1 MWPTSVEA
9 LRFYHT
15 FAFSP
20 GRQRLIGIFIV
31 VLIATFFVTSDADAD
46 AVPAPGPSPD
56 PSLGAGANPF
66 LLESLVKRLP
76 KKGDKREILISYLA
90 AVPTLMGEI
99 DQYLLNLSASNS
111 AQNNSKDRE
120 SFSKKLNQIV
130 HCLTTDAYVSVVS
143 GALVA
148 AIVEINQDKTIIPDY
163 QLKYVFG
170 NTCGNDSHSTRLF
183 MEHWQAG
190 ARVFIGPEKN
200 CKTEAAMAASQNL
213 PIISYRCNDQDIS
226 RDDYH
231 YRTFARTV
239 PPAGEIFKAFMA
251 LMKHN
256 DWRKFSVVYDVKKGQ
271 SKNELFDTLLRM
283 METENKFEEHKFQI
297 MNVSRLEFTKMDI
310 SSQQDIQSVENAIKA
325 TMKTTR
331 IYLTFDNV
339 RLFRTMLSIMGEM
352 GLTDDGY
359 MLIYVDTNYD
369 WLNVYHAMNNHF
381 LRNTMTYLHHSW
393 DANNSSDRKMLDYA
407 RNALSII
414 PTPVKLNSQR
424 FYNFWKRAGEYM
436 HHFGV
441 QKTDN
446 LKFQGNRI
454 ACYLYDAV
462 YLYARAIHELVDEY
476 GNDDAYDPTADGKA
490 IIDRIV
496 NKKYKSIQGFDMRI
510 DERGNS
516 KGNFS
521 LLSWQKVTPINNKSD
536 PKYYPLDHAL
546 DLSAIFVEAS
556 DRGRL
561 PILQFKSTDIQWKNG
576 VIPPDEPPCGFH
588 GEKCHKTTL
597 ENYLPLIGMIG
608 GTIFFL
614 AIAAYLW
621 NLVRSRRFEQELSMI
636 WKIDPF
642 EVRRVVG
649 TGNNNE
655 STASLDHVKVKKDQR
670 KPPPPWWSKDA
681 IYGSGMRGLASYKGT
696 LVGLKDFLYNRKQK
710 EITREAKK
718 ELRAMRQLAHPNV
731 NNFLGIIPNS
741 YKITIVREYCSKG
754 SLHDILRNE
763 NLKLDHMYVASFVDD
778 LVKGMV
784 YIHAS
789 ELKYHGN
796 LKSTNCLIT
805 SRWTLQV
812 ADFGMRQLREDILY
826 DSNFNIW
833 ENFLWTAPEGMTING
848 NVPTLNPPTTKSDIY
863 SFGII
868 FNEIFTREGPYKIFV
883 QRGDVN
889 GDGAMPDSTEC
900 RELVEKTVRRVYSD
914 PYFRPDTSDIEVQN
928 YVKEVMAACWH
939 NDPSQR
945 PEFKSIKKKLNPLF
959 NTIYKQNIMDHM
971 VLMMEKYQTQLE
983 DLVDERTIELKDE
996 QRRSQHL
1003 LQRMLPSSVAEQLL
1017 AGQDVIPEA
1026 FPPVTIYFSD
1036 IVGFTTISGES
1047 TPMEV
1052 VTFLNKLYTL
1062 FDGIIRRYDVY
1073 KVETIGDAYMVVSGV
1088 PQYKTMEY
1096 HAEQIAMMA
1105 IHILS
1110 AVRTFTI
1117 PHRIGE
1123 QLMIR
1128 IGMHTGPCVAGVV
1141 GKTMPRYTLF
1151 GDTVN
1156 TASRMES
1163 NGEALRIHCSSSTQK
1178 VLASIDQGFLLEERG
1193 TMAIKGKGQM
1203 TTYWLNGRDG
1213 YEFTETIEDKMVVPD
1228 IFPRP
1233 NLKNRGSS
1241 WGVNR
1246 ESSLSLATEKS
1257 SQIMKRQSAAMNRAN
1272 QDVIYYNQP
1281 LNAGGFTSRGTSNR
1295 EMPKLY
1301 EEDRESLMNQT
1312 ASLFGSKTSNRKK
1325 SNASKYNG
1333 FSSSR
1338 IFASTIS
1345 NSSSTRPSRPSTF
1358 DHDTS
1363 IALRKRSTSL
1373 PDGEKLNLDFIE
1385 SPNLANSTVP
1395 IIPNTVDDPEPSFRR
1410 ASNIDGCS
1418 SHSESPS
1425 QSQYPSYR
1433 DLNAPHQRKRG
1444 IATVFPIR
1452 KRSLSCGDAVPV
1464 KVNESGTSG
1473 AITTSVSPR
1482 PTSRTLDGAMKLA
1495 ARASSPDEIIYQEDD
1510 EHALIDDESV
1520 FSNGVSKSENG
1531 LRSCPQPRRKNKHS
1545 FLRDPSP
1552 LAQRIREAS
1561 PFGKKKPFWNSKN
1574 SNEHTSSPAESIS
1587 RLFRRL
1593 RSGTNGN
1600 EYSDLNHYCDDEDLG
1615 EYEMQEMIEMNNG
1628 THQLNGARTNRS
1640 VSCSPTDDCCTLT
1653 DNSEPLLAIQ
1663 SSSVGDSSLSTSL
1676 SCS

>member
-20 GRQRLIGIFIV
+20 GRQQLIELSV
-31 VLIATFFVTSDADAD
+31 VLLISTLCVTSSNADAI
-46 AVPAPGPSPD
+46 PAPSPEA
-56 PSLGAGANPF
+56 SLGAGANPF

-111 AQNNSKDRE
+111 AQNSSKDRE

-148 AIVEINQDKTIIPDY
+148 AIVEINQDSTIIPDY

-251 LMKHN
+251 LMKEYN
-256 DWRKFSVVYDVKKGQ
+256 WRKFSVVYDVKKGQ
-271 SKNELFDTLLRM
+271 SRNELFETLKRM
-283 METENKFEEHKFQI
+283 METENKFEEYKFEI
-297 MNVSRLEFTKMDI
+297 MNVSKLEFSKMDI
-310 SSQQDIQSVENAIKA
+310 SSPQDIQSVEDAITS

-339 RLFRTMLSIMGEM
+339 RLFRTMLSIMGEL
-352 GLTDDGY
+352 GLTEQGY

-407 RNALSII
+407 KSALSII

-424 FYNFWKRAGEYM
+424 FYNFWKKAGDYM

-446 LKFQGNRI
+446 LKGNRI

-462 YLYARAIHELVDEY
+462 YLYARAIHELVEEY
-476 GNDDAYDPTADGKA
+476 GSDESYDPTADGKA

-496 NKKYKSIQGFDMRI
+496 NKKYRSIQGFDMRI

-521 LLSWQKVTPINNKSD
+521 LLSWQEVTSVDNKSD
-536 PKYYPLDHAL
+536 PKYYPLNHAL
-546 DLSAIFVEAS
+546 DLTAIFVEAP
-556 DRGRL
+556 DKDRL
-561 PILQFKSTDIQWKNG
+561 PILQFKSPMIIWPNG
-576 VIPPDEPPCGFH
+576 IPPLDEPNCGFH
-588 GEKCHKTTL
+588 GENCRQKGVFSYVTFIVMVLIAIFCLILTGFTL
-597 ENYLPLIGMIG
+597 
-608 GTIFFL
+608 
-614 AIAAYLW
+614 
-621 NLVRSRRFEQELSMI
+621 NLLRSRRFEKELSMI
-636 WKIDPF
+636 WKIDPY

-649 TGNNNE
+649 AVNNE
-655 STASLDHVKVKKDQR
+655 STASLMQSDVMQFAKTKM
-670 KPPPPWWSKDA
+670 PWWSKA
-681 IYGSGMRGLASYKGT
+681 PIQGTGMRGLASYKGT
-696 LVGLKDFLYNRKQK
+696 LVGLKDFMYNRKPK
-710 EITREAKK
+710 ELTREAKK

-731 NNFLGIIPNS
+731 NNFLGIIVCQQCV
-741 YKITIVREYCSKG
+741 TVVREYCSKG
-754 SLHDILRNE
+754 SLNDILRNE

-784 YIHAS
+784 YIHDS
-789 ELKYHGN
+789 ELKMHGN

-805 SRWTLQV
+805 SRWTLQI
-812 ADFGMRQLREDILY
+812 ADFGLRELRDGILY
-826 DSNFNIW
+826 DSNYNIW

-848 NVPTLNPPTTKSDIY
+848 MTPLMNPPSPKADVY

-868 FNEIFTREGPYKIFV
+868 FHEIFTREGPYKIYV

-889 GDGAMPDSTEC
+889 GEGVPKKDSVEC
-900 RELVEKTVRRVYSD
+900 RALVEKTVRRVYSD
-914 PYFRPDTSDIEVQN
+914 PYFRPDTSDLEVQN
-928 YVKEVMAACWH
+928 YVKEVMAGCWH
-939 NDPSQR
+939 HDPSQR
-945 PEFKSIKKKLNPLF
+945 PEFKSIKNKLKPLF
-959 NTIYKQNIMDHM
+959 HQIYKQNIMDHM

-1062 FDGIIRRYDVY
+1062 FDSIIRRYDVY

-1110 AVRTFTI
+1110 AVRTFSI
-1117 PHRIGE
+1117 PHRTGE

-1203 TTYWLNGRDG
+1203 TTYWLNGRAG
-1213 YEFTETIEDKMVVPD
+1213 YEFTDTIEDKMVVPD

-1257 SQIMKRQSAAMNRAN
+1257 SQIMKRQSAALVRTNH
-1272 QDVIYYNQP
+1272 DVIYYNQP
-1281 LNAGGFTSRGTSNR
+1281 LNSGGFTSRGTSNR

-1301 EEDRESLMNQT
+1301 EEDRESLINQS
-1312 ASLFGSKTSNRKK
+1312 ASLFGSKNSGRKK

-1333 FSSSR
+1333 FSASR

-1345 NSSSTRPSRPSTF
+1345 NASSSRPSRPSTF
-1358 DHDTS
+1358 DHDTL
-1363 IALRKRSTSL
+1363 ALRKRSTSL
-1373 PDGEKLNLDFIE
+1373 PDGEKLNLEFIDV
-1385 SPNLANSTVP
+1385 PNIANNSVP
-1395 IIPNTVDDPEPSFRR
+1395 AIPNNLEDLEPSFRR
-1410 ASNIDGCS
+1410 ASILDGYS
-1418 SHSESPS
+1418 SQSDSPS

-1433 DLNAPHQRKRG
+1433 DLTTAPHQRKRG
-1444 IATVFPIR
+1444 IVTVFPTR

-1464 KVNESGTSG
+1464 KVNENGTSG
-1473 AITTSVSPR
+1473 AITTAASPR
-1482 PTSRTLDGAMKLA
+1482 PTSRTLDGTMKLA
-1495 ARASSPDEIIYQEDD
+1495 ARASSPDEIIFQEDD
-1510 EHALIDDESV
+1510 EHALIDNDS
-1520 FSNGVSKSENG
+1520 FLTTSNSDPKKEDG
-1531 LRSCPQPRRKNKHS
+1531 LRSCPQPRRKNKHL

-1552 LAQRIREAS
+1552 LAKRIRDAS
-1561 PFGKKKPFWNSKN
+1561 PFGKKKPFWNSNK
-1574 SNEHTSSPAESIS
+1574 SNEHTSSPADSIS
-1587 RLFRRL
+1587 RLFRRF
-1593 RSGTNGN
+1593 RSGGNGN
-1600 EYSDLNHYCDDEDLG
+1600 EYADLNHYDEEDLG
-1615 EYEMQEMIEMNNG
+1615 SGVYEMEEITGAQKHEFTNG
-1628 THQLNGARTNRS
+1628 TRTNRS
-1640 VSCSPTDDCCTLT
+1640 VSCSPVDDCGTLT
-1653 DNSEPLLAIQ
+1653 DNSEPLLSIP
-1663 SSSVGDSSLSTSL
+1663 SSSVGDSSISTSL

>member
-9 LRFYHT
+9 LHT

-20 GRQRLIGIFIV
+20 GCRRFIGIATVI
-31 VLIATFFVTSDADAD
+31 LIATFCVTSSDAYADAD
-46 AVPAPGPSPD
+46 AIPAPAPSPEA
-56 PSLGAGANPF
+56 SLGAGANPY
-66 LLESLVKRLP
+66 LLKSLVNRLP
-76 KKGDKREILISYLA
+76 KDGDKREILISYLA

-111 AQNNSKDRE
+111 AQNSSKDRE

-148 AIVEINQDKTIIPDY
+148 AIVEINQDATIIPDY

-251 LMKHN
+251 LMKEYK
-256 DWRKFSVVYDVKKGQ
+256 WRKFSVVYDVKKGQ
-271 SKNELFDTLLRM
+271 ARNELFDTLLRM
-283 METENKFEEHKFQI
+283 MDTENKFEEEKFQI
-297 MNVSRLEFTKMDI
+297 MNVSRLEFSKMDI
-310 SSQQDIQSVENAIKA
+310 SSQQDIQSVENAIRT
-325 TMKTTR
+325 TMATTR

-352 GLTDDGY
+352 GLTEKGY

-393 DANNSSDRKMLDYA
+393 DANNSSDRKMLDYSRA
-407 RNALSII
+407 ALSII
-414 PTPVKLNSQR
+414 PTPVKLNTQR

-436 HHFGV
+436 HYFGV
-441 QKTDN
+441 QKNDN
-446 LKFQGNRI
+446 LKGNRI

-462 YLYARAIHELVDEY
+462 YLYARAIHELVEEY
-476 GNDDAYDPTADGKA
+476 GNDENYDPTADGKA

-496 NKKYKSIQGFDMRI
+496 NKKYRSIQGFDMRI

-521 LLSWQKVTPINNKSD
+521 LLSWQEVLPVNNKSD

-546 DLSAIFVEAS
+546 DLTAIFVEAS

-561 PILQFKSTDIQWKNG
+561 PVLQFKSAKIHWVHG
-576 VIPPDEPPCGFH
+576 VAPPDQPECGFD
-588 GEKCHKTTL
+588 GLLCEKSGIAQYYTIIIPIAVAVAVLTL
-597 ENYLPLIGMIG
+597 C
-608 GTIFFL
+608 
-614 AIAAYLW
+614 AYFW
-621 NLVRSRRFEQELSMI
+621 NLCRSRRFEKELSSI
-636 WKIDPF
+636 WKIDPY
-642 EVRRVVG
+642 EVRRVIGAV
-649 TGNNNE
+649 NNE
-655 STASLDHVKVKKDQR
+655 STASLLQADIINWEKSKI
-670 KPPPPWWSKDA
+670 PWWGRASV
-681 IYGSGMRGLASYKGT
+681 YGSGMRGLASYKGT
-696 LVGLKDFLYNRKQK
+696 LVGLKEFMFNRKIREMSREVRK
-710 EITREAKK
+710 EM
-718 ELRAMRQLAHPNV
+718 RAMRQLAHPNV
-731 NNFLGIIPNS
+731 NNFLGVIVCPQRV
-741 YKITIVREYCSKG
+741 TVVREYCSKG

-763 NLKLDHMYVASFVDD
+763 NLKLDHMYIASFVDD
-778 LVKGMV
+778 LVKGMS
-784 YIHAS
+784 YIHDS
-789 ELKYHGN
+789 EMKCHGN

-805 SRWTLQV
+805 SRWTLQI
-812 ADFGMRQLREDILY
+812 ADFGLRELRDTCLY

-833 ENFLWTAPEGMTING
+833 ENFLWTAPEAMTIDSDR
-848 NVPTLNPPTTKSDIY
+848 PKTNPPTSKADVY

-868 FNEIFTREGPYKIFV
+868 FHEIFTREGPYKIFL
-883 QRGDVN
+883 QRDVN
-889 GDGAMPDSTEC
+889 GVGTSKKDSVEC
-900 RELVEKTVRRVYSD
+900 RALVEKTVRRVFSD
-914 PYFRPDTSDIEVQN
+914 PYFRPDTSDIDAQN
-928 YVKEVMAACWH
+928 YVKEVMASCWH
-939 NDPSQR
+939 HDPSQR
-945 PEFKSIKKKLNPLF
+945 PEFKNIKKKLNPLF
-959 NTIYKQNIMDHM
+959 HQIYKQNIMDHM

-983 DLVDERTIELKDE
+983 DLVDERTSELKDE
-996 QRRSQHL
+996 QQRSQHL

-1062 FDGIIRRYDVY
+1062 FDSIIRRYDVY

-1110 AVRTFTI
+1110 AVRTFSI
-1117 PHRIGE
+1117 PHRLGE

-1178 VLASIDQGFLLEERG
+1178 VLSSIDQGFLLEERG

-1203 TTYWLNGRDG
+1203 TTYWLNGRAG

-1233 NLKNRGSS
+1233 YLKNRGSS

-1257 SQIMKRQSAAMNRAN
+1257 SQIMKRQSAAMSRTN
-1272 QDVIYYNQP
+1272 QESMYYNQP
-1281 LNAGGFTSRGTSNR
+1281 LNVGGFTSRGTSNR

-1301 EEDRESLMNQT
+1301 EEDRESLVNQA

-1325 SNASKYNG
+1325 SNASKCNG

-1338 IFASTIS
+1338 IFVSTIS
-1345 NSSSTRPSRPSTF
+1345 NASSSRPSRPSTF

-1363 IALRKRSTSL
+1363 LALRKRSTSL

-1385 SPNLANSTVP
+1385 SPNLANNSVP
-1395 IIPNTVDDPEPSFRR
+1395 IIPNSVDGLEPAFRR
-1410 ASNIDGCS
+1410 ASVVDGYS

-1433 DLNAPHQRKRG
+1433 DLATAPHQRKRG
-1444 IATVFPIR
+1444 IATVFPTR

-1464 KVNESGTSG
+1464 KVNDGSPNG
-1473 AITTSVSPR
+1473 AITTAASPR
-1482 PTSRTLDGAMKLA
+1482 ATSRTLDGNVKLA
-1495 ARASSPDEIIYQEDD
+1495 ARASSPDEIIFQEDD

-1520 FSNGVSKSENG
+1520 LSNGVTTKIEDG

-1552 LAQRIREAS
+1552 LAKRIREAS
-1561 PFGKKKPFWNSKN
+1561 PFGKKKPFWNSN
-1574 SNEHTSSPAESIS
+1574 RSNEHTSSPADSIS
-1587 RLFRRL
+1587 RLFRRF
-1593 RSGTNGN
+1593 RGGTNGN
-1600 EYSDLNHYCDDEDLG
+1600 DYADLNHYCDDEEDIG
-1615 EYEMQEMIEMNNG
+1615 DYEMQEM
-1628 THQLNGARTNRS
+1628 NGARQRVNGARVNRS
-1640 VSCSPTDDCCTLT
+1640 VSCSPVDDCGTIT

-1663 SSSVGDSSLSTSL
+1663 APSVADSSLSTSL

>member
-15 FAFSP
+15 FSFSP
-20 GRQRLIGIFIV
+20 GRRRLFALSISF
-31 VLIATFFVTSDADAD
+31 LIATLCVTSSDGLPDAIPAPAPSPEADA
-46 AVPAPGPSPD
+46 
-56 PSLGAGANPF
+56 SLGAGANPF

-76 KKGDKREILISYLA
+76 KKGDKKEILISYLA

-111 AQNNSKDRE
+111 AQNSSKDRE

-251 LMKHN
+251 LMKQYN
-256 DWRKFSVVYDVKKGQ
+256 WRKFSVVYDVKKGQ
-271 SKNELFDTLLRM
+271 SRNELFETLKRM
-283 METENKFEEHKFQI
+283 METENKFEEHKFEI
-297 MNVSRLEFTKMDI
+297 MNVSRLEFSKMDI
-310 SSQQDIQSVENAIKA
+310 SSQQDIQSVENAIKT
-325 TMKTTR
+325 TMETTR

-352 GLTDDGY
+352 GLTKQDY

-407 RNALSII
+407 RSALSII

-424 FYNFWKRAGEYM
+424 FYNFWKKAGDYM

-441 QKTDN
+441 QKADN
-446 LKFQGNRI
+446 LKFKGNRI

-462 YLYARAIHELVDEY
+462 YLYARAIHELVEDYGSDEL
-476 GNDDAYDPTADGKA
+476 YDPTADGKA

-496 NKKYKSIQGFDMRI
+496 NKKYRSIQGFDMRI

-521 LLSWQKVTPINNKSD
+521 LLSWQEVASVDNKSD
-536 PKYYPLDHAL
+536 PKYYPLNHAL
-546 DLSAIFVEAS
+546 DLTAIFVEAP
-556 DRGRL
+556 DKDRL
-561 PILQFKSTDIQWKNG
+561 PILQFKTSKINWPKG
-576 VIPPDEPPCGFH
+576 EPPLDEPLCGFH
-588 GEKCHKTTL
+588 GELCQKKGL
-597 ENYLPLIGMIG
+597 FSYLTVIIMILII
-608 GTIFFL
+608 TFLIVLSIFTFNFL
-614 AIAAYLW
+614 
-621 NLVRSRRFEQELSMI
+621 RSRRFEKELSMI
-636 WKIDPF
+636 WKIDPY

-649 TGNNNE
+649 AVNNE
-655 STASLDHVKVKKDQR
+655 STASLMQSDVMQFAKTKT
-670 KPPPPWWSKDA
+670 PWWSKA
-681 IYGSGMRGLASYKGT
+681 PVHGSGMRGLASYKGT
-696 LVGLKDFLYNRKQK
+696 LVGLKDLMYGRKTK
-710 EITREAKK
+710 DLTREQKK

-731 NNFLGIIPNS
+731 NNFLGIIVCQQS
-741 YKITIVREYCSKG
+741 VTVVREYCSKG

-784 YIHAS
+784 YIHDS
-789 ELKYHGN
+789 ELKMHGN

-805 SRWTLQV
+805 SRWTLQI
-812 ADFGMRQLREDILY
+812 ADFGLRELREGIVY
-826 DSNFNIW
+826 DGSYNIW
-833 ENFLWTAPEGMTING
+833 ENFLWTAPEALNITPDLIL
-848 NVPTLNPPTTKSDIY
+848 TNPPTPKGDVY

-868 FNEIFTREGPYKIFV
+868 FHEIFTREGPYKIYV

-889 GDGAMPDSTEC
+889 GESVPKKDSVEC
-900 RELVEKTVRRVYSD
+900 RALVEKTVRRVYSD
-914 PYFRPDTSDIEVQN
+914 PYFRPDTSDLEVQN
-928 YVKEVMAACWH
+928 YVKDVMVACWH
-939 NDPSQR
+939 HDPSQR
-945 PEFKSIKKKLNPLF
+945 PDFKSIKNKLKPLF
-959 NTIYKQNIMDHM
+959 HQIYKQNIMDHM

-1017 AGQDVIPEA
+1017 AGRDVIPEA

-1110 AVRTFTI
+1110 AVRTFCI
-1117 PHRIGE
+1117 PHRATE

-1178 VLASIDQGFLLEERG
+1178 VLSSIDQGFLLEERG
-1193 TMAIKGKGQM
+1193 VMAIKGKGQM
-1203 TTYWLNGRDG
+1203 TTYWLNGRAG
-1213 YEFTETIEDKMVVPD
+1213 YEFTETIEEKMVVPD

-1241 WGVNR
+1241 WSVNR

-1257 SQIMKRQSAAMNRAN
+1257 SQLMKRQSAALVRTN
-1272 QDVIYYNQP
+1272 QDTIYYNQP
-1281 LNAGGFTSRGTSNR
+1281 LNSGGFTSRGTSNR

-1301 EEDRESLMNQT
+1301 EDDRESLLNQS
-1312 ASLFGSKTSNRKK
+1312 ASLFGSKTSGRKK
-1325 SNASKYNG
+1325 SSASKYNG
-1333 FSSSR
+1333 FSASR
-1338 IFASTIS
+1338 IFTSTIS
-1345 NSSSTRPSRPSTF
+1345 NASSSRPSRPSVFEETM
-1358 DHDTS
+1358 
-1363 IALRKRSTSL
+1363 ALRKRSTSL

-1385 SPNLANSTVP
+1385 TNLPNSSVP
-1395 IIPNTVDDPEPSFRR
+1395 AIPNNLDGLEPSFRR
-1410 ASNIDGCS
+1410 ASIIDGYS
-1418 SHSESPS
+1418 SQSESPS

-1433 DLNAPHQRKRG
+1433 DLTTGPHQRKRG
-1444 IATVFPIR
+1444 MATVFPTR
-1452 KRSLSCGDAVPV
+1452 KRSLSCGDAVSL
-1464 KVNESGTSG
+1464 KVNESSTSG
-1473 AITTSVSPR
+1473 AITTAVSPR
-1482 PTSRTLDGAMKLA
+1482 PTSRTLETTATKLA
-1495 ARASSPDEIIYQEDD
+1495 ARASSPDEIIFQI
-1510 EHALIDDESV
+1510 LSPT
-1520 FSNGVSKSENG
+1520 KK
-1531 LRSCPQPRRKNKHS
+1531 KNKHS

-1552 LAQRIREAS
+1552 LAKRIRDAS
-1561 PFGKKKPFWNSKN
+1561 PFGKKKPFWNSNK
-1574 SNEHTSSPAESIS
+1574 SNEHTSSPADSIS
-1587 RLFRRL
+1587 RLFRRF
-1593 RSGTNGN
+1593 RGGTGGN
-1600 EYSDLNHYCDDEDLG
+1600 EYADLNHYCDDEEDLG
-1615 EYEMQEMIEMNNG
+1615 DEVYEMQEMDGMTVNG
-1628 THQLNGARTNRS
+1628 SVNHERERTSVGKTNRS
-1640 VSCSPTDDCCTLT
+1640 VSCSPVGECGTLT
-1653 DNSEPLLAIQ
+1653 DNSEPLLSIP
-1663 SSSVGDSSLSTSL
+1663 SSSVADSSISTSL